1 MNSVLI
7 LSGGNTDAVRVTM
20 CFPVVAAF
28 GISCQYTDKPG
39 TVNSAQTQ
47 NWSVTNPGLFCGLL
61 SKRTNLT
68 PALARFVHG
77 KEDSLMDRQKYS
89 KFCRKCK

>member
-1 MNSVLI
+1 MQSNEMVMNSVLI

-20 CFPVVAAF
+20 CFPVAAAF

-47 NWSVTNPGLFCGLL
+47 NWSVTNPGLF
-61 SKRTNLT
+61 SWITK
-68 PALARFVHG
+68 
-77 KEDSLMDRQKYS
+77 QKNKS
-89 KFCRKCK
+89 GP